1 MIRPL
6 LLRSAN
12 LLLVLVVAACSARG
26 RPAADSVSSSPAAA
40 SAPAGTIRVPDASRE
55 FIGVE
60 TVGGAVTGSPVS
72 APAHVEFREGAVS
85 QIGVPLSGRV
95 IKVHVRTGDQV
106 KRGDPLVTLDCPDAA
121 TLRAAVNSADANRG
135 EARTNLERQ
144 VRMLQQG
151 VGIERD
157 KLAAETRLTALESEL
172 ASAQA
177 HAAFIGPGTA
187 TAVVL
192 RAPLAGTVITRKA
205 SPGME
210 VAQGADPI
218 LEIGDS
224 SSLWVVADVFERD
237 LGAIRSGTRA
247 TVELP
252 GSTARIAGRVSSIG
266 TVIAS
271 GLRTAP
277 VRIVLDAGA
286 SGLRSGMYG
295 RARIDVSRPDI
306 TLPTTAVLIRDGKES
321 IVYVETSP
329 GTFSRRAVVVAQHV
343 DHGRVQIVSGVAPG
357 ERVVVKGAL
366 LLDGA
371 ADQLL

>member
-6 LLRSAN
+6 LLQSSPW
-12 LLLVLVVAACSARG
+12 LLVIAVAACSAG
-26 RPAADSVSSSPAAA
+26 GVKPAADASGPRPAVPP
-40 SAPAGTIRVPDASRE
+40 PAGTIHVADASRE

-60 TVGGAVTGSPVS
+60 TVGGAVTGAPLV

-85 QIGVPLSGRV
+85 QVGVPLSGRV
-95 IKVHVRTGDQV
+95 MKVHVRTGDQV

-121 TLRAAVNSADANRG
+121 TLRAAVDTAAANRG

-151 VGIERD
+151 VGVERD
-157 KLAAETRLTALESEL
+157 KLAAETRLTELEAAL

-187 TAVVL
+187 SAVVL

-205 SPGME
+205 APGME

-224 SSLWVVADVFERD
+224 SALWVVADVFERD

-252 GSTARIAGRVSSIG
+252 GSAAPLAGHVSSIG

-277 VRIVLDAGA
+277 VRIALDAGA
-286 SGLRSGMYG
+286 AGLRSGMYG
-295 RARIDVSRPDI
+295 RAQIDVSRPDI
-306 TLPTTAVLIRDGKES
+306 TLPTDAVLIRDGKES
-321 IVYVETSP
+321 IVYIENAP
-329 GTFSRRAVVVAQHV
+329 GTFTRRAVVVAQHV
-343 DHGRVQIVSGVAPG
+343 DHGRVQIVSGITPG
-357 ERVVVKGAL
+357 ERVVVRGAL